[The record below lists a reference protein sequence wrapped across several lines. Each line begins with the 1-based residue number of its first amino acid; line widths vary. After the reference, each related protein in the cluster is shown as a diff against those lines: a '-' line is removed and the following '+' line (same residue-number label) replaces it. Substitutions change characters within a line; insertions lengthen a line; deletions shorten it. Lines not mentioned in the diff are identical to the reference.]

1 VQCPGGRGGSAEMR
15 GVNWFIQLFISV
27 MVKLNGFYALTSRLD
42 CGANRGQMVQN
53 FRYTIEFVNW

>member
-1 VQCPGGRGGSAEMR
+1 MQCPGGRGGSAEMR

-53 FRYTIEFVNW
+53 FR